1 MINIF
6 LSVPSHN
13 LLYSATLSSLPGA
26 YLLVAAG
33 LALAT
38 VPVNLVMRRLATT
51 FRGEQT
57 RL

>member
-13 LLYSATLSSLPGA
+13 LLYSATLSSLPGSS
-26 YLLVAAG
+26 LLVAAG

-38 VPVNLVMRRLATT
+38 VHVNLVMRRMATT
-51 FRGEQT
+51 FTGEQT

>member
-13 LLYSATLSSLPGA
+13 LLYSATLSSL
-26 YLLVAAG
+26 LVAAG

-38 VPVNLVMRRLATT
+38 VHVNLVMRRMATT
-51 FRGEQT
+51 FTGEQT